1 MTNEFQHLLTKHG
14 VLVAFNISKRIS
26 KSYLTNLK
34 NKLKKEG
41 KTEKEIDDEITTK
54 ISEQTKLFMMKH
66 EIPGLCEDMDDNAI
80 ITLDPHMKDLIFKL
94 TDNSCNFCEKNKFTK
109 DHMILFI
116 QLFFNMMK
124 ISNDDVLDFKERF
137 GLLDDSDDEDSDDED
152 SDEEL

>member
-26 KSYLTNLK
+26 KSYITNLK
-34 NKLKKEG
+34 SKLKKQG
-41 KTEKEIDDEITTK
+41 KTAKEIDDEIANK
-54 ISEQTKLFMMKH
+54 ISEQTKLFMLKH
-66 EIPGLCEDMDDNAI
+66 EIPGLCEDTGDNPI
-80 ITLDPHMKDLIFKL
+80 ISLDPHTKDLIFKL
-94 TDNSCNFCEKNKFTK
+94 ADDACNFCEKNKLDK

-137 GLLDDSDDEDSDDED
+137 GLLDDVDDEDE
-152 SDEEL
+152 DEEL